1 MNKTLTLNLD
11 QVEENWSSVRMVSPQ
26 ATQTFILLHY
36 NKQDTLE
43 ASPPDPKAR
52 RVERDLKKC

>member
-1 MNKTLTLNLD
+1 MLP
-11 QVEENWSSVRMVSPQ
+11 VSSQ

-43 ASPPDPKAR
+43 ASYPDPKA
-52 RVERDLKKC
+52 KKG